1 VSRRRGTAEANGRNA
16 NPARG
21 YENTHR
27 THELHHR
34 PGRRRSGEEIGKA
47 TRVAPGRT
55 VGGLA
60 ATDESNALAGVECTN
75 GLTGYRSRPGT
86 EEEAKRRVRGTP
98 PAVERGPSR
107 RSGSSRGGV
116 TAFGPLWKASH
127 GSLQYLPPCPLRRLG
142 GSFRKSQRDTP
153 LRCVVHTFAPR
164 WEAAPLAGLKAA
176 ERKAC
181 ESPASKHFE
190 PP

>member
-1 VSRRRGTAEANGRNA
+1 MSTSGGARVSRRRGTAEANGRNA

-60 ATDESNALAGVECTN
+60 AADESNALAGVECTN

-86 EEEAKRRVRGTP
+86 EEEAKRRVRWTP

-107 RSGSSRGGV
+107 RSGSSRGWRDGAGTGLFV
-116 TAFGPLWKASH
+116 W
-127 GSLQYLPPCPLRRLG
+127 G
-142 GSFRKSQRDTP
+142 GSPPRSSRN
-153 LRCVVHTFAPR
+153 RVAHTFPPSR
-164 WEAAPLAGLKAA
+164 FGGWGDPS
-176 ERKAC
+176 
-181 ESPASKHFE
+181 ESTLPSRDPASG
-190 PP
+190 PPGARRRSAGGPRRQPG